1 MRKMLNI
8 LYVTSP
14 DCYLSLKDQNILV
27 SDENGPAGMI
37 PLIGLEGIVSF
48 SYRGASPALMGE
60 CAKRNISLCFLT
72 PNGRFLARSVG
83 AENGNVLLRRTQYR
97 MADDLKSSCII
108 ARNMVAGKIYNQRQV
123 LERCL
128 RDHSLRVDSNRLQ
141 VVSQGLK
148 EVLPT
153 LEHNESLDS
162 LRGLEGEAAARYY
175 HVFDEMILSQKADF
189 MFTGRN
195 RRPPLDNVNALL
207 SFAYALLANDCAAAL
222 ESVGL
227 DSYVGFLHRD
237 RPGRASLALDLQEE
251 LRAPMADRL
260 VLTLINNRMIR
271 DKDFDRQ
278 EDGAVLLSVQGRKSF
293 LEAWQTK
300 KREEITHP
308 FLKEKMPWGLVPYA
322 QSLLLSRMLRGDLKA
337 YPPFFWK

>member
-1 MRKMLNI
+1 MRKMLNT
-8 LYVTSP
+8 LYVTSA
-14 DCYLSLKDQNILV
+14 DRYLSLKDQNILV
-27 SDENGPAGMI
+27 SDENGPVGMI
-37 PLIGLEGIVSF
+37 PLVGLEGIVSF

-60 CAKRNISLCFLT
+60 CARRNISLCFLT

-97 MADDLKSSCII
+97 MADDSKSSCMI

-128 RDHSLRVDSNRLQ
+128 RDHSLRVDSSRLQ
-141 VVSQGLK
+141 IVSQGLK
-148 EVLPT
+148 EALPA
-153 LEHNESLDS
+153 LEQIDSLDS
-162 LRGLEGEAAARYY
+162 LRGIEGETAARYY
-175 HVFDEMILSQKADF
+175 QVFDEMILNQKADF
-189 MFTGRN
+189 MFNGRN
-195 RRPPLDNVNALL
+195 RRPPLDNVNALM
-207 SFAYALLANDCAAAL
+207 SFAYVMLANDCAAAL

-251 LRAPMADRL
+251 LRAPVADRL
-260 VLTLINNRMIR
+260 VLTLINNRVIQ

-278 EDGAVLLSVQGRKSF
+278 EDGAVLLSEQGRKSF

-308 FLKEKMPWGLVPYA
+308 FLKEKIPWGLVPYA
-322 QSLLLSRMLRGDLKA
+322 QSLLLSRMLRGDLKT

>member
-1 MRKMLNI
+1 MRKMLNT

-14 DCYLSLKDQNILV
+14 DRYLSLKDQNILV

-83 AENGNVLLRRTQYR
+83 AENGNVLLRRTQDR
-97 MADDLKSSCII
+97 MADDLKSSCVI

-128 RDHSLRVDSNRLQ
+128 RNHSLRVDSNRLQ

>member
-1 MRKMLNI
+1 MRKLLNT
-8 LYVTSP
+8 LYVTS
-14 DCYLSLKDQNILV
+14 DNRYLSLKDQNILV

-83 AENGNVLLRRTQYR
+83 AGNGNVLLRRTQYR
-97 MADDLKSSCII
+97 MADDPKDSCII

-128 RDHSLRVDSNRLQ
+128 RDHALRINSNRLQ
-141 VVSQGLK
+141 IVSQELK
-148 EVLPT
+148 EVLPN
-153 LEHNESLDS
+153 LENVESLDS
-162 LRGLEGEAAARYY
+162 LRGIEGETAARYY
-175 HVFDEMILSQKADF
+175 QVFDEMILSQKADF
-189 MFTGRN
+189 TFNGRN
-195 RRPPLDNVNALL
+195 RRPPRDNVNALL
-207 SFAYALLANDCAAAL
+207 SFAYVMLANDCAAAL
-222 ESVGL
+222 ESMGL

-237 RPGRASLALDLQEE
+237 RPGRTSLALDLQEE
-251 LRAPMADRL
+251 LRAPVADRL
-260 VLTLINNRMIR
+260 VLTLINNRMVKDR
-271 DKDFDRQ
+271 DFDRQ
-278 EDGAVLLSVQGRKSF
+278 EDGAVLLSEQGRKTF

-308 FLKEKMPWGLVPYA
+308 FLKEKIPWGLVPYA
-322 QSLLLSRMLRGDLKA
+322 QSLLLSRLLRGDLEA